1 MVPKVTEGD
10 LAIFTQAGAY
20 GNVMS
25 MPYNLRYRPAEVA
38 IIDGQDVQ
46 ITRRETIDDYLNRIQ
61 NI

>member
-1 MVPKVTEGD
+1 
-10 LAIFTQAGAY
+10 
-20 GNVMS
+20 